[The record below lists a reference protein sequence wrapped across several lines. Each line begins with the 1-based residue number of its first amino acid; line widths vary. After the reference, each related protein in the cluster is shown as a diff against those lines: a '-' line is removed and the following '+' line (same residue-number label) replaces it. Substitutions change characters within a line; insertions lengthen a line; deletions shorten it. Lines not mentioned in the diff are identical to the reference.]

1 MDIEIVD
8 NFLPEFEAEKVLDEC
23 RSANYLYGESDS
35 QLDCEKKLPPTGMTS
50 HLDYDDYISKVLN
63 EKIQIKFPSLYCGKV
78 NARYYINCYSPG
90 EVSYF
95 HTDCD
100 STSEWYDS
108 GYTLLYYPN
117 KNLDIN
123 EGGETQFYVDGKII
137 GIPSV
142 YNRLVKFRVPILHR
156 ATPFKSH
163 HRFSI
168 ALKFISRFQK
178 DGVAI

>member
-8 NFLPEFEAEKVLDEC
+8 NFLSECEAEKVLDEC
-23 RSANYLYGESDS
+23 CSANYFYGETDS
-35 QLDCEKKLPPTGMTS
+35 ELNSEKKFPPTGMVS
-50 HLDYDDYISKVLN
+50 HLDPDDYIFKVIN

-78 NARYYINCYSPG
+78 NIRSYINCYSPR

-100 STSEWYDS
+100 SSSEWYDS

-117 KNLDIN
+117 KKLDIN
-123 EGGETQFYVDGKII
+123 EGGETQFYIDDKII
-137 GIPSV
+137 GIPPTH
-142 YNRLVKFRVPILHR
+142 NRIIKFKVPILHR
-156 ATPFKSH
+156 ATPFQNH

-168 ALKFISRFQK
+168 AFKFISRFQK
-178 DGVAI
+178 DNIAL